1 MDFEPVPDVEVAGYR
16 IAPIT
21 AIEPGYEPS
30 GDAWV
35 VCPDGTH
42 IDLTWR
48 AEEPEDDVVWA
59 PSTVPGGKGVI
70 SVRCRGQVHSDADLE
85 GVLELAVTAIQ
96 ARQ

>member
-1 MDFEPVPDVEVAGYR
+1 MDFEPVPDLEVEGYR

-21 AIEPGYEPS
+21 AIEPGMNPS

-35 VCPDGTH
+35 LYPDGTH

-70 SVRCRGQVHSDADLE
+70 SVRCRRAISEEADLAA
-85 GVLELAVTAIQ
+85 VLRLAVSVVTPS
-96 ARQ
+96 R